1 MKNTKGYT
9 TKDLTCNSSNAWDY
23 VNDNKVETEVVNDTN
38 NDFFFNNDNEDND
51 DMGCVFFN

>member
-9 TKDLTCNSSNAWDY
+9 TKDLTCNSSNVWDY
-23 VNDNKVETEVVNDTN
+23 VNDNNVETEIVNDTD

-51 DMGCVFFN
+51 GMDCVFFN

>member
-23 VNDNKVETEVVNDTN
+23 VNDNNVETEIVNDTD

-51 DMGCVFFN
+51 DMDCVFFN

>member
-1 MKNTKGYT
+1 MKNTKGYA

-23 VNDNKVETEVVNDTN
+23 VNDNNVETEIVNDTD

-51 DMGCVFFN
+51 DMDCVFFN